1 MNHAAVRANQQKL
14 IILSVLILLCAIG
27 FMLFGVDFGNA
38 KLFHYAMKLRTPKLI
53 VMIITAFAIAP
64 PPSFSSLLSTT
75 SSSPRL
81 LGMNALYS
89 LIHTAVVFVA
99 GSSSILAVNSN
110 LAFAVDL
117 VLMGIIATVIYSY
130 LFEKTHH
137 NVLYILL
144 IGTVLTSFFS
154 SIQNTLTRIMVPNE

>member
-1 MNHAAVRANQQKL
+1 
-14 IILSVLILLCAIG
+14 
-27 FMLFGVDFGNA
+27 
-38 KLFHYAMKLRTPKLI
+38 
-53 VMIITAFAIAP
+53 
-64 PPSFSSLLSTT
+64 
-75 SSSPRL
+75 
-81 LGMNALYS
+81 MNALYS

-137 NVLYILL
+137 NVLYIPTHWYRAHLL
-144 IGTVLTSFFS
+144 LLQHPEYSDPHYGP
-154 SIQNTLTRIMVPNE
+154 Q